1 MASINEPTTKVW
13 LTSLLE
19 PGQLL
24 LWAIPFHIK
33 VNLEAVFKRGQ
44 ILAPL
49 LQSGRLRDEAFGRF
63 WVSFSNAV
71 ESQPP
76 PPPTQTGVQRSSD
89 LIPPV
94 MSHASGLVLDVG
106 PGTGTQ
112 MPLLRS
118 PAIKAIY
125 GAEPCHGL
133 HAALRSRADAEGIGE
148 KYHILPC
155 SVAASELVPVLQK
168 QDLLP
173 AGAAALDQA
182 AGGVFDTIL
191 CVRVLCSVPDLELSA
206 RELYALLK
214 PGGKI
219 LVVEHVVNPW
229 RTAKGSVV
237 ARAMQ
242 AVYGFL
248 GWSWYIGDCRMNRDT
263 EKALR
268 GAAEEDGGWESVE
281 IERWFGRT
289 CMPYIAGVFVKRG

>member
-1 MASINEPTTKVW
+1 MASINEPTTKMW
-13 LTSLLE
+13 LASLLE
-19 PGQLL
+19 PSLLL
-24 LWAIPFHIK
+24 LWAMSYHVK

-71 ESQPP
+71 DSQPP
-76 PPPTQTGVQRSSD
+76 RPPTQAGVQSSSD

-94 MSHASGLVLDVG
+94 LAHASGLVLDVG

-133 HAALRSRADAEGIGE
+133 HAKLRSRANAEGVGE
-148 KYHILPC
+148 KYHVLPC
-155 SVAASELVPVLQK
+155 SVVVSELVPALQK
-168 QDLLP
+168 QGLLP
-173 AGAAALDQA
+173 AGTTALDQTT
-182 AGGVFDTIL
+182 GGVFDSII
-191 CVRVLCSVPDLELSA
+191 CVRVLCSVPDLEQSA
-206 RELYALLK
+206 RDLYALLK

-237 ARAMQ
+237 ARMMQ
-242 AVYGFL
+242 ALYGFL

-268 GAAEEDGGWESVE
+268 GAAESDGGWESVE
-281 IERWFGRT
+281 VERWFGRT
-289 CMPYIAGVFVKRG
+289 CMPYIAGTFVKRG

>member
-1 MASINEPTTKVW
+1 MASINEPTTKMW
-13 LTSLLE
+13 LASLLE
-19 PGQLL
+19 PSQLL
-24 LWAIPFHIK
+24 LWAMSYHVK

-49 LQSGRLRDEAFGRF
+49 LQPGRLRDEAFGRF

-94 MSHASGLVLDVG
+94 LAHASGLVLDVG

-118 PAIKAIY
+118 SAIKAIY

-133 HAALRSRADAEGIGE
+133 HAKLRSRADAEGVGE

-155 SVAASELVPVLQK
+155 SVAASELVPALQE
-168 QDLLP
+168 QGLLP
-173 AGAAALDQA
+173 AGTTALDQTT
-182 AGGVFDTIL
+182 GGAFDTIL
-191 CVRVLCSVPDLELSA
+191 CVRVLCSVPDLEQSA
-206 RELYALLK
+206 RDLYGLLK

-229 RTAKGSVV
+229 RTAKGSIV
-237 ARAMQ
+237 ARVVQ

-248 GWSWYIGDCRMNRDT
+248 GWSWFIGDCRMNRDT

-268 GAAEEDGGWESVE
+268 GAAEADGGWESVE
-281 IERWFGRT
+281 VEKWFGRT